1 MLKTKVNRKNFPR
14 RPTYLVAASLILLSG
29 LAPLLY
35 VRSAGAAQITTR
47 SLDISSSQPG
57 NAAQNPGTNVTYTFG
72 DSTTGFEFGTS
83 HIVNAMKLQAC
94 TTAVGTCTAP
104 TGYSWASSGGYTLT
118 NWQDTTAFVKDTSNQ
133 NDCDGTNNTILC
145 IDRAASVAE
154 NTTSDHRIVIT
165 GVTNPSNTNCS
176 GNPNCTFFIRMT
188 TYTNATYTA
197 GTITDTGTVASST
210 TQYLEVSAYVAE
222 VLSFCIGTTAVDD
235 ATSAIAANC
244 AAVSGTT
251 VNIGVLDTALV
262 NVSPVAASPYVG
274 NGFNGVA
281 MIRTNAINGAA
292 VTYKAIQAGGGA
304 VEQLGTLR
312 TVGSTCS
319 ATETTYTDPC
329 IRAQGITQ
337 AVFNPSADERFGM
350 TVAGINCQSVQSYT
364 CTFSAGTYNL
374 VRDAQ
379 YDGDGTNNATNFD
392 DDDQVTPP
400 TTSGYA
406 WDQTGTADTIASS
419 TGSSTKVIDDEALI
433 LKFAAY
439 SAITTPFGTYT
450 ARADFI
456 SIATY

>member
-1 MLKTKVNRKNFPR
+1 MLKTKVIRKSFLK
-14 RPTYLVAASLILLSG
+14 RPVYLVVVLMVLVSG

-35 VRSAGAAQITTR
+35 VRNVSADQMTNR
-47 SLDISSSQPG
+47 SLTISSAQPD
-57 NAAQNPGTNVTYTFG
+57 AQSLTYTYAF
-72 DSTTGFEFGTS
+72 TTILNQSIQSMELE
-83 HIVNAMKLQAC
+83 MC
-94 TTAVGTCTAP
+94 TTAIGTCLAP
-104 TGYSWASSGGYTLT
+104 TGCTGGGSNCVNAGTEASRSG
-118 NWQDTTAFVKDTSNQ
+118 W
-133 NDCDGTNNTILC
+133 
-145 IDRAASVAE
+145 
-154 NTTSDHRIVIT
+154 
-165 GVTNPSNTNCS
+165 
-176 GNPNCTFFIRMT
+176 
-188 TYTNATYTA
+188 TNATVFARNATA
-197 GTITDTGTVASST
+197 GGGCAPANNVLCLDRSQAAAETPGARTLGWNTQRNPTSNNTTFFMRITIYSDTGWTDATPDTGTVATST